1 MVLTYCI
8 LVLLLGI
15 IISAIPV
22 LRSKHHNCFEIIYRF
37 LGWTATLS
45 VWCQVRLQTDNLD
58 IVGGIA
64 NPGNIVNERL

>member
-15 IISAIPV
+15 VISAIPV
-22 LRSKHHNCFEIIYRF
+22 LRSKHHNRFEVTHRF
-37 LGWTATLS
+37 LGWTATLL

-58 IVGGIA
+58 IVDEIA
-64 NPGNIVNERL
+64 NSGHIVNERL